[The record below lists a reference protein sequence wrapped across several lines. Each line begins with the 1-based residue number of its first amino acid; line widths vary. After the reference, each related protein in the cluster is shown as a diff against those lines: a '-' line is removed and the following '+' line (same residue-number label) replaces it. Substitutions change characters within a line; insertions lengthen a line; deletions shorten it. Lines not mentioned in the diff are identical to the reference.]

1 MEQQPTQ
8 TPFRRSPF
16 EILGECF
23 TIYGRHFRK
32 FILIALIIQIPLAIL
47 EFAISDRLPSVEDF
61 QALQVSFAG
70 DPRANLPASAEY
82 SLTEQSEL
90 AEALSIDEI
99 VGLMTPLTI
108 YIIATFLLQTF
119 MAGVVAYAVG
129 MQYVTGSI
137 DVGRSYGRAWW
148 RVLTLVVLG
157 VLFFA
162 MILLLIVVVML
173 LVLLPIVGFARLIV
187 PGLVVLTLAIF
198 WSVAAQAAVIEGYK
212 PIAALWRSFRL
223 VRGNWWRTFAVWM
236 LIVLVAFGLG
246 IVLGLLAIPIAL
258 IDEPGGILGRA
269 ANAIVGLLGSA
280 VVAPISA
287 IAGALIYLNLRGRKE
302 DYDLNALSEQVGI
315 APPGDGGLTR

>member
-61 QALQVSFAG
+61 QALQVSIAG

-82 SLTEQSEL
+82 SLTEQSEV

-99 VGLMTPLTI
+99 VGLMTALTV
-108 YIIATFLLQTF
+108 YFIAALLLQTF
-119 MAGVVAYAVG
+119 MAGVIVYAVG

-148 RVLTLVVLG
+148 RILTLVVLG
-157 VLFFA
+157 LLTFA
-162 MILLLIVVVML
+162 MILLLF
-173 LVLLPIVGFARLIV
+173 VGFALLIV
-187 PGLVVLTLAIF
+187 PGLIVLTLVIF
-198 WSVAAQAAVIEGYK
+198 WSGCRTSGSYRGIQAYRGAQAQLQAG
-212 PIAALWRSFRL
+212 AGRL
-223 VRGNWWRTFAVWM
+223 VADIRGLDT
-236 LIVLVAFGLG
+236 
-246 IVLGLLAIPIAL
+246 
-258 IDEPGGILGRA
+258 DRA
-269 ANAIVGLLGSA
+269 GSLWA
-280 VVAPISA
+280 GDC
-287 IAGALIYLNLRGRKE
+287 AGAAGNSDNPDR
-302 DYDLNALSEQVGI
+302 
-315 APPGDGGLTR
+315 

>member
-32 FILIALIIQIPLAIL
+32 FIVIALIIQIPLAIL

-61 QALQVSFAG
+61 QALQVSIAG

-82 SLTEQSEL
+82 SSTEQSEV

-99 VGLMTPLTI
+99 VGLMTALTV
-108 YIIATFLLQTF
+108 YFIAALLLQTF
-119 MAGVVAYAVG
+119 LTGVIVYAVG

-157 VLFFA
+157 VLSFG
-162 MILLLIVVVML
+162 V
-173 LVLLPIVGFARLIV
+173 LVLMIIGFALLIV
-187 PGLVVLTLAIF
+187 PGLIVLTLVIF

-212 PIAALWRSFRL
+212 PIAALRRSFRL
-223 VRGNWWRTFAVWM
+223 VWGWGNWWRTFAVWI
-236 LIVLVAFGLG
+236 LIGLVIFGLG
-246 IVLGLLAIPIAL
+246 LVLGLVLALPITL
-258 IDEPGGILGRA
+258 IDEPGGVLWRA
-269 ANAIVGLLGSA
+269 ANAIVGLLGGA
-280 VVAPISA
+280 IVAPIFP

-315 APPGDGGLTR
+315 APTSDGGLTR

>member
-32 FILIALIIQIPLAIL
+32 LILIALIIQIPLAIL

-70 DPRANLPASAEY
+70 DPRAELPPSAEY

-90 AEALSIDEI
+90 AEALSIDEL
-99 VGLMTPLTI
+99 VGLMTALTV
-108 YIIATFLLQTF
+108 YVIATLLLQTF
-119 MAGVVAYAVG
+119 LTGVIVYAVG

-148 RVLTLVVLG
+148 RVLTLVALG
-157 VLFFA
+157 VLSFGVFVL
-162 MILLLIVVVML
+162 MII
-173 LVLLPIVGFARLIV
+173 GFALLIV
-187 PGLVVLTLAIF
+187 PGLIVLTLVIF

-212 PIAALWRSFRL
+212 PIGALKRSFGL
-223 VRGNWWRTFAVWM
+223 VRGDWWRTFAVWI
-236 LIVLVAFGLG
+236 LIGLVIFGLG
-246 IVLGLLAIPIAL
+246 IVLGLLATPITL
-258 IDEPGGILGRA
+258 IDEPGGVLWRA

-280 VVAPISA
+280 IIAPISA

-315 APPGDGGLTR
+315 APPGDGGLIR

>member
-61 QALQVSFAG
+61 QALQVSIAG

-82 SLTEQSEL
+82 SLTEQPEV

-99 VGLMTPLTI
+99 VGLMTALTV
-108 YIIATFLLQTF
+108 YVIATLLLHTFLT
-119 MAGVVAYAVG
+119 GVIVYAVG

-148 RVLTLVVLG
+148 RILTLVVLG
-157 VLFFA
+157 VLSFGVFVL
-162 MILLLIVVVML
+162 MII
-173 LVLLPIVGFARLIV
+173 GFALLIV
-187 PGLVVLTLAIF
+187 PGLIVLTLVIF

-212 PIAALWRSFRL
+212 PIGALRRSFGL
-223 VRGNWWRTFAVWM
+223 VRGNWWRTFAVWI
-236 LIVLVAFGLG
+236 LIGLVAFGLG
-246 IVLGLLAIPIAL
+246 IVLGLLAIPITL
-258 IDEPGGILGRA
+258 IDEPGGVLWRA

-280 VVAPISA
+280 IIAPISA

-315 APPGDGGLTR
+315 TPPGDGGLTR

>member
-61 QALQVSFAG
+61 QALQVSIAG

-82 SLTEQSEL
+82 SLTEQSEV

-99 VGLMTPLTI
+99 VGLMTALTL
-108 YIIATFLLQTF
+108 YFIAALLLQTF
-119 MAGVVAYAVG
+119 LTGVIVYAVG
-129 MQYVTGSI
+129 MQYVTGSV

-148 RVLTLVVLG
+148 RILTLVVLG
-157 VLFFA
+157 VLFFGV
-162 MILLLIVVVML
+162 IVLMV
-173 LVLLPIVGFARLIV
+173 VGFALLIV
-187 PGLVVLTLAIF
+187 PGLIVLTLVIF
-198 WSVAAQAAVIEGYK
+198 WLVAAQAAVIEGYK
-212 PIAALWRSFRL
+212 PIGALRRSFGL
-223 VRGNWWRTFAVWM
+223 VRGNWWRTFAVWI
-236 LIVLVAFGLG
+236 LIVLVVVGLG
-246 IVLGLLAIPIAL
+246 IVLGLLATPITL
-258 IDEPGGILGRA
+258 IDEPGGVLWRA
-269 ANAIVGLLGSA
+269 ANAIVGLLGNA
-280 VVAPISA
+280 IIAPILP
-287 IAGALIYLNLRGRKE
+287 IAGALIYLDLRGRKE

-315 APPGDGGLTR
+315 APPSDGGLTR